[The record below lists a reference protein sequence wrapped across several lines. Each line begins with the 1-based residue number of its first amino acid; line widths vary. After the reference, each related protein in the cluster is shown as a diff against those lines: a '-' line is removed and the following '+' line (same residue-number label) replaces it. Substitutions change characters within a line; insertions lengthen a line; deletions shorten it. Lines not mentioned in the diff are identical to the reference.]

1 MRVIGQRCGVSRYT
15 TTEDLTSGR
24 KLGVMSSLPKVTP
37 QIGGALDRGAA
48 EELARTLRAVAD
60 PTRLQILSIILG
72 SVDERATVGQLA
84 DVLGLRQPTV
94 THHVRILLD
103 DGFLTRQQDGKQGWL
118 SVIPTRRSAIEDFLR

>member
-1 MRVIGQRCGVSRYT
+1 
-15 TTEDLTSGR
+15 
-24 KLGVMSSLPKVTP
+24 MSSLPKPKP

-48 EELARTLRAVAD
+48 EDLARTLRAVAD

-103 DGFLTRQQDGKQGWL
+103 DGFLMRQQDGKLGWL
-118 SVIPTRRSAIEDFLR
+118 SANPARRSAIEDFLR

>member
-1 MRVIGQRCGVSRYT
+1 
-15 TTEDLTSGR
+15 
-24 KLGVMSSLPKVTP
+24 MSSHPGAKPRV
-37 QIGGALDRGAA
+37 GAALDRGAA

-103 DGFLTRQQDGKQGWL
+103 DEFLSRQQDGKLGWL
-118 SVIPTRRSAIEDFLR
+118 SVSPSRRSAVEDFLR